1 MPHITIEYVI
11 FVPILIL
18 QIFLFPLAA
27 SISMNIWINSRRE
40 LLLETVASRLASS
53 IQQLYFSLN
62 HKSVPAGTVTYDP
75 DVPEYIDNHPY
86 IAEGE
91 LLPLAGS
98 ESNKRLNI
106 TLTLIGLDVKVEA
119 SATLGPNVSWDED
132 SLFLSN
138 STDAYIQVTKFE
150 NCSFFFR
157 FGGG

>member
-1 MPHITIEYVI
+1 MPHITVEYII

-75 DVPEYIDNHPY
+75 DVPEYIDNHPIY
-86 IAEGE
+86 
-91 LLPLAGS
+91 
-98 ESNKRLNI
+98 
-106 TLTLIGLDVKVEA
+106 
-119 SATLGPNVSWDED
+119 
-132 SLFLSN
+132 
-138 STDAYIQVTKFE
+138 
-150 NCSFFFR
+150 C
-157 FGGG
+157 